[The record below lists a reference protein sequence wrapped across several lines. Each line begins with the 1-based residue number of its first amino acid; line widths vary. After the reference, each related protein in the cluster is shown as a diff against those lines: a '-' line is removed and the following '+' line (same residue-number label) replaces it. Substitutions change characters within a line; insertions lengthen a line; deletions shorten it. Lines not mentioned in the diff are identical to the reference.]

1 MRDIFKW
8 GIEFT
13 QKNKNLDWF
22 EIKRESFMPLLAINL
37 HHLLNGKVFIILSD
51 DDRAWFCDYFIYK
64 INYSQTRPIFPFF
77 KLNALYPKFTN
88 TTPKEQIALICD
100 MLNIVFDDN
109 IVCFYIG
116 KTGTGSY
123 ALTKN
128 FENNFLWIIDDTI
141 ENSFYLSSKGEN
153 LDNQLIELTKIF
165 DSAINAVLFEE
176 VAL

>member
-1 MRDIFKW
+1 
-8 GIEFT
+8 
-13 QKNKNLDWF
+13 
-22 EIKRESFMPLLAINL
+22 
-37 HHLLNGKVFIILSD
+37 
-51 DDRAWFCDYFIYK
+51 
-64 INYSQTRPIFPFF
+64 
-77 KLNALYPKFTN
+77 
-88 TTPKEQIALICD
+88 